1 MTNETDFNY
10 KDHNFDSG
18 KEIPGI
24 LYEKKPV
31 LDSEGRAVNGLFNVW
46 ITPDKPA

>member
-1 MTNETDFNY
+1 MTNETDFYY

-24 LYEKKPV
+24 LYEKK
-31 LDSEGRAVNGLFNVW
+31 
-46 ITPDKPA
+46 TCT

>member
-24 LYEKKPV
+24 LYEK
-31 LDSEGRAVNGLFNVW
+31 
-46 ITPDKPA
+46 TCT